1 MKKLLSCLLAAVML
15 FTGLS
20 VAVYAEDVC
29 DCGHAPIVFID
40 GFNARDLIQDEGTDD
55 ERVVFPFA
63 ADAIPNMLKDNIE
76 TVWDLLDTRFDAVT
90 EQTVADAIK
99 DLLNGTE
106 MTDEGMSLYDV
117 TVDWDY
123 PTDPAHSE
131 GQYFKYQYDWR
142 LDPFISAE
150 GLKDFI
156 AYIKELTGHDTV
168 HLIGFSQ
175 GATVLNTYLSQYGYD
190 GLETVIWY
198 CGAHNGTSL
207 AGSLFA
213 GGMRFDAAS
222 VTGYV
227 QNATDDTFLFNTL
240 AALLQGLT
248 DIGVT
253 GGVLDLVNK
262 SLETFYADGVMQD
275 IFLSTF
281 GKMPGVWSLVP
292 YEDYEDAKKFIFGEG
307 EEAAPYAALIEK
319 LDRYHNEVQ
328 ANSDAIVRAAQEQVG
343 KIAVIAK
350 YNVRMAPV
358 MTAADKQADSLIDT
372 YHASCGA
379 TVADF
384 GETLGEDYVQQTDD
398 GHNHLSA
405 DGIID
410 ASTALFPD
418 YTWFVKNAVH
428 ETYVA
433 YNEALLHHV
442 CDSDHQ
448 PDVFENMT
456 FPQFTYYS
464 PSTGITAPLTE
475 DTDESA
481 DLKPIE
487 RVMAFFQRIVAFWR
501 NLFERLFP
509 KVE

>member
-1 MKKLLSCLLAAVML
+1 MKKALSCLLAAVML
-15 FTGLS
+15 FAGLS
-20 VAVYAEDVC
+20 VAVSAQETC

-40 GFNARDLIQDEGTDD
+40 GFNARDLILEQGTDN
-55 ERVVFPFA
+55 EKVVFPFA
-63 ADAIPNMLKDNIE
+63 EDAIPNMLKDNAA
-76 TVWDLLDTRFDAVT
+76 TVWDLLDTRFDAET
-90 EQTVADAIK
+90 EQTVADAVK
-99 DLLNGTE
+99 DLLHGTE
-106 MTDEGMSLYDV
+106 MTDDGASLYDV
-117 TVDWDY
+117 TVDWGY
-123 PTDPAHSE
+123 PTDPAHSD

-150 GLKDFI
+150 GLRDFI
-156 AYIKELTGHDTV
+156 AYIKELTGHDAV

-175 GATVLNTYLSQYGYD
+175 GGTVLNTYLSQYGYD

-207 AGSLFA
+207 AGSLFS
-213 GGMRFDAAS
+213 GGMRLDAAS

-227 QNATDDTFLFNTL
+227 QNATEDTFLFNTL

-253 GGVLDLVNK
+253 GGVLDMVNR
-262 SLETFYADGVMQD
+262 SLEKFYADGVMKD

-292 YEDYEDAKKFIFGEG
+292 YEDYEAAKQFMFGEG

-328 ANSDAIVRAAQEQVG
+328 ANSDAIIQAARQQVG

-350 YNVRMAPV
+350 YNVRMMPV
-358 MTAADKQADSLIDT
+358 VDVADQQADSLIDT
-372 YHASCGA
+372 RHASCGA
-379 TVADF
+379 TCADF
-384 GETLGEDYVQQTDD
+384 GETLGEDYTQQNDD
-398 GHNHLSA
+398 GHDHLSA

-418 YTWFVKNAVH
+418 YTWFIKNAVH
-428 ETYVA
+428 ETYIA
-433 YNEALLHHV
+433 YNEALLHHI

-448 PDVFENMT
+448 PDVFEDAA

-464 PSTGITAPLTE
+464 PAAGTTAPLTK
-475 DTDESA
+475 DTDERA

-487 RVMAFFQRIVAFWR
+487 RVMAFFQKILAFWR
-501 NLFERLFP
+501 NLFEKLFP
-509 KVE
+509 KVA

>member
-1 MKKLLSCLLAAVML
+1 MKKTLACLLAAVML

-20 VAVYAEDVC
+20 VAVCAQETC

-40 GFNARDLIQDEGTDD
+40 GFNASDLIQDEGTDS
-55 ERVVFPFA
+55 ERVVFPFPG
-63 ADAIPNMLKDNIE
+63 DAIPNMLKDNAA
-76 TVWDLLDTRFDAVT
+76 TVWDLLDTRFDAET
-90 EQTVADAIK
+90 EQTVADAVK
-99 DLLNGTE
+99 DLLHGTE
-106 MTDEGMSLYDV
+106 MNDDGTSLYNV
-117 TVDWDY
+117 TVDWGY
-123 PTDPAHSE
+123 PDDPTHDD
-131 GQYFKYQYDWR
+131 GRYFKFHYDWR

-150 GLKDFI
+150 GLKDYI
-156 AYIKELTGHDTV
+156 AYVKELTGHDTV
-168 HLIGFSQ
+168 HVIGFSQ

-213 GGMRFDAAS
+213 GSIRLDAAS

-227 QNATDDTFLFNTL
+227 QNATEDTFLFNTL
-240 AALLQGLT
+240 SALLQGLT
-248 DIGVT
+248 DIGLT

-262 SLETFYADGVMQD
+262 SLEKFYADGVMKD

-328 ANSDAIVRAAQEQVG
+328 ANSDAIMQAAQEQVG
-343 KIAVIAK
+343 KVAVIAK
-350 YNVRMAPV
+350 YNVRMVPV
-358 MTAADKQADSLIDT
+358 STAADVQADSLIDT

-384 GETLGEDYVQQTDD
+384 GETLGEDYVQKIDD
-398 GHNHLSA
+398 GHDHLSA
-405 DGIID
+405 DGIVD

-428 ETYVA
+428 ETYIP
-433 YNEALLHHV
+433 YNDALLHHI
-442 CDSDHQ
+442 CNSDRQ
-448 PDVFENMT
+448 PDVFGDEA

-464 PSTGITAPLTE
+464 PSAGTTAPLTK
-475 DTDESA
+475 DTDERA

-487 RVMAFFQRIVAFWR
+487 RITAFFQRILTFFKKMFKEAFNR
-501 NLFERLFP
+501 
-509 KVE
+509 